1 MNENENIESNDNQ
14 EDANTENEVTN
25 ESKKSSKKSLLVI
38 ATGLIMLGIYYF
50 VSLPTV
56 LENASDT
63 CDLAFDLGFSLDED
77 GKSAYMDGKGEE
89 DSYLYTISTEDQVCI
104 LDELEAPTSVYSR
117 ISNTNSLMGVQEA
130 EWDNIKIRWTY
141 HPDNGLD
148 ISIDLD

>member
-1 MNENENIESNDNQ
+1 MEEDKNINSSENQ
-14 EDANTENEVTN
+14 EVVNKDNEVTN
-25 ESKKSSKKSLLVI
+25 ESKKSSKKSLFII
-38 ATGLIMLGIYYF
+38 ASGLIGLGIYYY

-56 LENASDT
+56 LENAAES
-63 CDLAFDLGFSLDED
+63 CSVVYDLGFSIDED

-89 DSYLYTISTEDQVCI
+89 EAYLYTMSTEDQVCI

-117 ISNTNSLMGVQEA
+117 ISNTNSLMGVQDA
-130 EWDNIKIRWTY
+130 EWDNITVRWTY